1 MLNIVLFG
9 PPGAGKGTQAKFLI
23 NQFQLV
29 HLSTGDLFRKN
40 IGEGTELGKL
50 AQSYMEKG
58 QLVPDQ
64 VTVDMLK
71 EAVLESVEAGAK
83 GFIFDG
89 YPRNTHQA
97 EVLDVFLNEQNIPV
111 SIALALEVEDEVLIQ
126 RILER
131 GKTSG
136 RVDDQNEETIRERIS
151 VYYANTAILKDFYQK
166 QKKLTVIDGLGT
178 IEEIA
183 TRLEKAVVTVVE

>member
-9 PPGAGKGTQAKFLI
+9 PPGAGKGTQAELLI
-23 NQFQLV
+23 EKFQLI

-40 IGEGTELGKL
+40 IGEGTELGQL
-50 AQSYMEKG
+50 AQSYMDKG

-71 EAVLESVEAGAK
+71 EAVMENVKKEVK

-97 EVLDVFLNEQNIPV
+97 EVLDIFLNEHNIPV
-111 SIALALEVEDEVLIQ
+111 SVALALEVEDEALIQ
-126 RILER
+126 RILHR

-136 RVDDQNEETIRERIS
+136 RADDQSEETIRERIS
-151 VYYANTAILKDFYQK
+151 VYYANTAILKEYYQK
-166 QKKLTVIDGLGT
+166 QNKLSVIDGLGS
-178 IEEIA
+178 IEKIA
-183 TRLEKAVVTVVE
+183 KRLEKAVTAVA

>member
-9 PPGAGKGTQAKFLI
+9 PPGAGKGTQAQFLI
-23 NQFQLV
+23 EKFQLV

-40 IGEGTELGKL
+40 IKESTKLGIL
-50 AQSYMEKG
+50 AKSYMDRG

-71 EAVLESVEAGAK
+71 ETVLENVKKGVN

-97 EVLDVFLNEQNIPV
+97 EVLDTFLIQENIPL
-111 SIALALEVEDEVLIQ
+111 SLALALEVEDEVLVQ

-136 RVDDQNEETIRERIS
+136 RIDDQNEKTIRERIS
-151 VYYANTAILKDFYQK
+151 VYYSNTAVLKDFYQK
-166 QKKLTVIDGLGT
+166 QEKLTTINGRGT

-183 TRLEKAVVTVVE
+183 SQLEKAVVAMTQ

>member
-23 NQFQLV
+23 EKFQLV

-50 AQSYMEKG
+50 AKSYMDKG
-58 QLVPDQ
+58 LLVPDE

-71 EAVLESVEAGAK
+71 EAVLENVKVGAK

-97 EVLDVFLNEQNIPV
+97 EVLDTFLNKQNLPV

-126 RILER
+126 RIVKR

-151 VYYANTAILKDFYQK
+151 VYYANTAILKEFYQK
-166 QKKLTVIDGLGT
+166 QDKLSVIDGLGS

-183 TRLEKAVVTVVE
+183 ERLEKAVVTVA

>member
-9 PPGAGKGTQAKFLI
+9 PPGAGKGTQAELLI
-23 NQFQLV
+23 EKYQLI

-50 AQSYMEKG
+50 AKSYMDKG
-58 QLVPDQ
+58 LLVPDE

-71 EAVLESVEAGAK
+71 STVLDNVKSGAK

-97 EVLDVFLNEQNIPV
+97 EVLDTFLTEQNIPV

-136 RVDDQNEETIRERIS
+136 RTDDQNEETIRERIS

-166 QKKLTVIDGLGT
+166 QDKLSVIDGLGT

-183 TRLEKAVVTVVE
+183 ERLEKAVVTIT

>member
-9 PPGAGKGTQAKFLI
+9 PPGAGKGTQAEFLI
-23 NQFQLV
+23 KKFQLV
-29 HLSTGDLFRKN
+29 HVSTGDLFRKN

-50 AQSYMEKG
+50 AKSYIDKG

-71 EAVLESVEAGAK
+71 EAVMTSVKKGAK

-97 EVLDVFLNEQNIPV
+97 EVLDVFLKEQNIPV
-111 SIALALEVEDEVLIQ
+111 SIALALEVEDEILIQ
-126 RILER
+126 RILKR

-136 RVDDQNEETIRERIS
+136 RVDDQNEETIRERIT
-151 VYYANTAILKDFYQK
+151 VYYKNTAILKGFYQK
-166 QKKLTVIDGLGT
+166 QDKLVVINGLGS

-183 TRLEKAVVTVVE
+183 KRLEKAVMSVCK